1 MKSLVPNVIGLL
13 MTHLMMTMIKWL
25 NLWKVRLLKEKK
37 NIKEIFC
44 DINRVNPVYIPRNH
58 LVEKVIN
65 EVIQNNKTELLT
77 TALNLFRNPF
87 KFDNKYKLLS
97 VPPKPSELVKNTFCG
112 T

>member
-1 MKSLVPNVIGLL
+1 M
-13 MTHLMMTMIKWL
+13 
-25 NLWKVRLLKEKK
+25 NLWKVRLLKEK

-77 TALNLFRNPF
+77 TALNLIRNPF

-97 VPPKPSELVKNTFCG
+97 SNLNLSEQVKNTFCG